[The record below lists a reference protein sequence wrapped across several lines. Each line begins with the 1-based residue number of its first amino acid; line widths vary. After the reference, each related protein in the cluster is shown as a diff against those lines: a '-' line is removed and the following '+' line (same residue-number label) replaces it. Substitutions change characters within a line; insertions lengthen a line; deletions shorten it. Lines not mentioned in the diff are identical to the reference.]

1 MAIKI
6 GVQYMVLKDMVDDH
20 GYVWVDLW
28 KGSRTIANTCSIKWD
43 YNTTADY
50 ETEEDD
56 V

>member
-6 GVQYMVLKDMVDDH
+6 GVKYMGLKNMVDDH

-28 KGSRTIANTCSIKWD
+28 KGRRNITTTYSTDWY

-50 ETEEDD
+50 ETENDD